1 MEFGIEDVWPLA
13 PLQEG
18 LLFHAEYEDEG
29 GDVYNRQMCF
39 DLEGECDAGAL
50 RAAAV
55 TLLRRHP
62 NLRSGFLTMGASGPV
77 QVVAEDVTVPWREVD
92 VSGGS
97 AEACEE
103 RARAVAEEEYRSR
116 FDMARPPLV
125 RFVLL
130 RLGERRHRLVM
141 TNHHILWDGWSLPL
155 LVRELVALYERGGDD
170 AGLPPAAS
178 YRSYVEWL
186 ARQDR
191 DAALTAWR
199 EALEGLSA
207 PSLLAPGHEVA
218 RSVVRRGLV
227 THRFSEDLSS
237 RLGAWARARGVTV
250 NTVMQMCWA
259 LLLSGMTGR
268 EDVVFGVTVSGRPAE
283 LAGVDSMVG
292 LFINTLPLRVRLRAD
307 EPVTELAA
315 RIQSEQ
321 AALLPHQ
328 HLGLSHIQ
336 QLADT
341 ETNGD
346 LFDTVMV
353 FQNYPHARR
362 EHSASAVKFTV
373 ATTGGDSPHYSLAL
387 TVVPGSAV
395 VLRLDYRADLFD
407 EPTVEGLAARLERLL
422 EQAVADPRARAGQLD
437 LLGEDERRLLL
448 TERTGSADQLPDGS
462 WLELFQAQVERT
474 PDAVALVGPDEEEG
488 PLTYRELDERANRL
502 AHWLIGRAVGPEDTV
517 AIAVPRGVGMMVATF
532 AVLKAGAA
540 YLPIDPDHP
549 ADRITYMLED
559 VRPGLALVTAATAD
573 ALPAVGGVTVAVIDE
588 PSMTDTLATLP
599 ATRPTDADRTSPLR
613 DFHPAYVIFTS
624 GSTGGPKGVVVPHRG
639 LVNYV
644 SWLQRTCRLTP
655 DDRVLLKTPVTFD
668 GSVIEL
674 FWPLTVGARL
684 VLARPGGHQDA
695 HYITEVI
702 ATEQVTCVQFVPS
715 MLDVFVDE
723 PAAARCTSLR
733 QVLCGGEALPQGV
746 VDRVTRLLPVEV
758 YNLYGPTE
766 VTVDATG
773 GRVFAGADDGVPIG
787 RPVANTRL
795 YVVDTALRLVPA
807 GATGE
812 LYVAGAGLA
821 RGYAG
826 RAGLT
831 AGRFVACPFEPGG
844 ARMYR
849 TGDVVRRRPD
859 GQLEYLGRADDQV
872 KIRGFR
878 IEPGEIEAVLLS
890 HPGVRQTAVVVRED
904 QPGSGR
910 SLVAYLVP
918 ATPAG
923 EGAQTANLDTASV
936 RDFAMRALPDY
947 MVPTAFVVLKT
958 LPLTANGK
966 LDRRALPAP
975 DSAALV
981 TLRPPR
987 TPQEEVLCGVFAE
1000 LLGLPRVGVDDDF
1013 FTLGGQSLL
1022 VMRLVARTR
1031 SLLGAELSARD
1042 VFKAPTV
1049 AGLVRLLGRGEFVRP
1064 VLKAVARQEKVPLSF
1079 AQRRLWFLYQLEGPS
1094 TTYNVPLTLRL
1105 SGRLD
1110 RAALEAALADV
1121 VGRHESL
1128 RTVFAEVDGVP
1139 YQRILDAG
1147 EARPELRVSE
1157 VDAAGLSARL
1167 TEAAGYRFDLGTE
1180 MPLRTELFTLGPD
1193 EQVLLVLVHHI
1204 ASDGWSMT
1212 PLARDLAAAYAAR
1225 CQGSAPDWPEL
1236 PVQYADYTLW
1246 QRELLGEES
1255 DADSLFARQLA
1266 YWTEQL
1272 AGLPEQIRLPTDRP
1286 RPPVASHRGDIV
1298 RVELGPE
1305 LHAGLTGMCRRT
1317 GSSMFMVLQAALAA
1331 LLTRLGAGTDIPIG
1345 SPIAGRTD
1353 EELDELVGCFVNTL
1367 VMRTD
1372 TSGDPTFNELLG
1384 RVRENALAAYAHQD
1398 MPFENL
1404 VEALN
1409 PARTLSYNP
1418 LFQTILALQ
1427 NVPLGEFDLPGLHVS
1442 TVATPIRTA
1451 KFDLVFNLR
1460 ERYRPDGSCGG
1471 VVGAV
1476 EYATDL
1482 FDPVTVETLV
1492 ARWTRLLEAVVA
1504 DPDVVVGR
1512 IDVLADDERARLLNG
1527 CSGGV
1532 AEGVEDVVSKAFEAR
1547 VAMAPDAVAVVAGD
1561 VSLTYEELNRR
1572 ANRFA
1577 HALLERG
1584 VGAEQVVALVLPR
1597 SPELVVAVLGVLKAG
1612 AAYLPVDPEYP
1623 RSRIEFMLSDARPS
1637 LIVDDP
1643 RTVRETEGHPETDP
1657 GVAVDSRQ
1665 PAYVI
1670 YTSGSTGRPKGVVVG
1685 YAGIGALH
1693 AATVERL
1700 AIDADSR
1707 ILQFASPSFDASFWD
1722 MSNALLS
1729 GATLVLAP
1737 ATEPLTA
1744 LVDRHLAVTH
1754 ALVPPSVLAA
1764 VAEDEVPSS
1773 MTLVVGGEACPPGL
1787 VARWST
1793 GRRLVNA
1800 YGPTEATVC
1809 ATMSEPL
1816 SALSPT
1822 PPPIGRPIVNT
1833 RVFVLDPDLRLVP
1846 TGAAGELYVAG
1857 PGLARGY
1864 LGQPGLTAD
1873 RFVASPYGPAGARMY
1888 RTGDVVRW
1896 RRDGDLEFL
1905 GRADEQAKVRGFRI
1919 EPGEIE
1925 AVLAAHPRLTQ
1936 AKVIVRQDRPDDKRL
1951 VAYVVAGDDAN
1962 RRRDPHPERDHAGER
1977 GKTHAASPLTSRET
1991 TTLIDELHAH
2001 LRERLPE
2008 YLVPSAIVLLDRLPL
2023 TPNGKV
2029 DRNALPE
2036 PGPGAA
2042 GSGRAPR
2049 APGERSLTT
2058 RQQTLCGLFA
2068 ETLGVAGVGPDD
2080 GFFAL
2085 GGHSILAVRLVRAI
2099 NQRFGTALP
2108 LNSIFEHETAAALDA
2123 LLGAGGTEAEAE
2135 AGQTGQAL
2143 PPDLAAEVALDP
2155 SITARGR
2162 YEGTDF
2168 GAPDAVLL
2176 TGATGFVGSFILR
2189 EVLERT
2195 SAEVYCL
2202 VRADSPAEALA
2213 RLRRSQE
2220 RYGLWDDRFGARI
2233 VPVPGDLAEPL
2244 LGLGAHRFD
2253 DLARRVD
2260 AVYHNG
2266 ARVNHME
2273 SYGQLRAANVSGVR
2287 EVFRLAAR
2295 HRVKPVHQISTVG
2308 TLVAAPGEDP
2318 DALSED
2324 WVSPPELIGTNG
2336 YVCTKWVGEAIGR
2349 LARERGIPTATYR
2362 LARISGHTETGAMG
2376 PDDAFWHKVR
2386 ACAEIGARP
2395 VRDDGTAE
2403 LQNLVPVDFAA
2414 RAFVH
2419 LALTQRPDGR
2429 TYNIAA
2435 PAGTAADAVLDHA
2448 QEFGYPMER
2457 VSPAVWHKR
2466 VESAAA
2472 DSPASPGS
2480 SLQAVALLSSG
2491 TSRIPGSVPTRY
2503 DRRNLLA
2510 GLAEAGWDCP
2520 AVGPEIL
2527 ERYFSYFVAAGLLP
2541 PPGRS

>member
-18 LLFHAEYEDEG
+18 LLFHAEYEAEG
-29 GDVYNRQMCF
+29 GDVYNRQMSI
-39 DLEGECDAGAL
+39 DLEGEIDPAAL
-50 RAAAV
+50 HAAAV

-62 NLRSGFLTMGASGPV
+62 NLRAGFLTMGASGPV
-77 QVVAEDVTVPWREVD
+77 QVVAKDVTVPWREVD
-92 VSGGS
+92 VSDES
-97 AEACEE
+97 AETSEK
-103 RARAVAEEEYRSR
+103 RARAVAEEEYRAR

-130 RLGERRHRLVM
+130 RLGERRHRLVL

-170 AGLPPAAS
+170 TGLAPAAS
-178 YRSYVEWL
+178 YRAYVAWL
-186 ARQDR
+186 AGQDR
-191 DAALTAWR
+191 DVALAAWR
-199 EALEGLSA
+199 EALAGLSA

-218 RSVVRRGLV
+218 RSAVRRGLV
-227 THRFSEDLSS
+227 THRLPQALTS
-237 RLGAWARARGVTV
+237 RLGEWARARGVTV

-268 EDVVFGVTVSGRPAE
+268 EDVVFGITVSGRPAE
-283 LAGVDSMVG
+283 LADVDAMVG

-307 EPVTELAA
+307 EPVGDLAA
-315 RIQSEQ
+315 RIQGEQ

-336 QLADT
+336 RLADT
-341 ETNGD
+341 DTGGD

-353 FQNYPHARR
+353 FQNYPHAGQKY
-362 EHSASAVKFTV
+362 SASAAKLTV

-387 TVVPGSAV
+387 TVVPDSA
-395 VLRLDYRADLFD
+395 LLFRLDYRADLFD
-407 EPTVEGLAARLERLL
+407 QPAVAELAARLERLV
-422 EQAVADPRARAGQLD
+422 EQAVADPQARAGQLD

-448 TERTGSADQLPDGS
+448 TERTGSTDDLLAGG
-462 WLELFQAQVERT
+462 WVELFQAQVERT
-474 PDAVALVGPDEEEG
+474 PDAVALVGPDEDEG

-502 AHWLIGRAVGPEDTV
+502 AHWLIGRAVGPEDIV
-517 AIAVPRGVGMMVATF
+517 AIAVPRGVRMMVATL

-549 ADRITYMLED
+549 TDRITSMVQD
-559 VRPGLALVTAATAD
+559 VRPRLALVTAATAE
-573 ALPAVGGVTVAVIDE
+573 ALPTVTGVTVTVIDE
-588 PSMTDTLATLP
+588 PPMIGTLATLP
-599 ATRPTDADRTSPLR
+599 ATRPTDEDRTSPLR
-613 DFHPAYVIFTS
+613 DTHPAYIIFTS

-639 LVNYV
+639 LANYV

-684 VLARPGGHQDA
+684 VLAKPGGHQDA
-695 HYITEVI
+695 HYLTEVI

-733 QVLCGGEALPQGV
+733 QVLCGGEALPQDV

-773 GRVFAGADDGVPIG
+773 GRVFADADDGVPIG

-844 ARMYR
+844 ERMYR
-849 TGDVVRRRPD
+849 TGDLVRRRPD

-878 IEPGEIEAVLLS
+878 IEPGEIEAVLLR
-890 HPGVRQTAVVVRED
+890 HTDVRQAAVVVRED
-904 QPGSGR
+904 RPGSGR
-910 SLVAYLVP
+910 NLVAYLVP
-918 ATPAG
+918 AAPAG
-923 EGAQTANLDTASV
+923 AGAHTAHLDTASV

-975 DSAALV
+975 DSTALV

-1013 FTLGGQSLL
+1013 FALGGQSLL

-1031 SLLGAELSARD
+1031 ALLGAELSARD

-1049 AGLVRLLGRGEFVRP
+1049 AGLAQLLVRDDSARP
-1064 VLKAVARQEKVPLSF
+1064 ALKAVQRPERVPLSF

-1110 RAALEAALADV
+1110 RTALEAALADV

-1128 RTVFAEVDGVP
+1128 RTVFAEVAGVP
-1139 YQRILDAG
+1139 FQRILDAG

-1157 VDAAGLSARL
+1157 ADAAGLDARL
-1167 TEAAGYRFDLGTE
+1167 AEAAEYRFDLGTE
-1180 MPLRTELFTLGPD
+1180 MPLRAELFTLGPD
-1193 EQVLLVLVHHI
+1193 EQVLQVLVHHI

-1225 CQGSAPDWPEL
+1225 CQGLEPDWPDL

-1255 DADSLFARQLA
+1255 DAGSLFARQLA
-1266 YWTEQL
+1266 YWTRQL
-1272 AGLPEQIRLPTDRP
+1272 AGLPEHLQLPADRP
-1286 RPPVASHRGDIV
+1286 RPPVASHRGDIA
-1298 RVELGPE
+1298 RVELSPE
-1305 LHAGLTGMCRRT
+1305 LHAGLADMCRRT

-1331 LLTRLGAGTDIPIG
+1331 LFTRLGAGTDIPIG

-1353 EELDELVGCFVNTL
+1353 QELDELVGCFVNTL
-1367 VMRTD
+1367 VIRTD
-1372 TSGDPTFNELLG
+1372 TSGDPTFSELLG
-1384 RVRENALAAYAHQD
+1384 RVRENALAAYTHQD
-1398 MPFENL
+1398 VPFENL
-1404 VEALN
+1404 VEVLN
-1409 PARTLSYNP
+1409 PARSLSYNP

-1442 TVATPIRTA
+1442 TMSMPVRTA

-1460 ERYRPDGSCGG
+1460 ERYRPDGGSGG
-1471 VVGAV
+1471 VTGAV

-1482 FDPVTVETLV
+1482 FDLATVETLV

-1504 DPDVVVGR
+1504 DPDTAVSR
-1512 IDVLADDERARLLNG
+1512 IDMLSDDERARLLHG
-1527 CSGGV
+1527 PADRA
-1532 AEGVEDVVSKAFEAR
+1532 AEGVENVVSKAFEAR
-1547 VAMAPDAVAVVAGD
+1547 VALAPDAVAVAAGD
-1561 VSLTYEELNRR
+1561 VSLTYGELNLR

-1577 HALLERG
+1577 HLLRKRG
-1584 VGAEQVVALVLPR
+1584 VGAEQIVALVLPR
-1597 SPELVVAVLGVLKAG
+1597 SPELLVAVLGVLKAG

-1643 RTVRETEGHPETDP
+1643 QTVRETEAYPETDP
-1657 GVAVDSRQ
+1657 EVAVDARQ

-1670 YTSGSTGRPKGVVVG
+1670 YTSGSTGRPKGVVVS
-1685 YAGIGALH
+1685 YAGVGALH
-1693 AATVERL
+1693 AASVERL
-1700 AIDADSR
+1700 AIDDSSR

-1722 MSNALLS
+1722 ITNALLS
-1729 GATLVLAP
+1729 GATLVLASP
-1737 ATEPLTA
+1737 TEPLTA
-1744 LVDRHLAVTH
+1744 LTDLRLAVTH
-1754 ALVPPSVLAA
+1754 VLVPPSVLAA
-1764 VAEDEVPSS
+1764 VAEDDVPAST
-1773 MTLVVGGEACPPGL
+1773 TLVVGGEACPPGL
-1787 VARWST
+1787 VERWSP

-1809 ATMSEPL
+1809 ATMSGPL
-1816 SALSPT
+1816 SVLSPT
-1822 PPPIGRPIVNT
+1822 PPPIGRPIANT
-1833 RVFVLDPDLRLVP
+1833 NAFVLDAGLRPVP
-1846 TGAAGELYVAG
+1846 TGVAGELYVAG

-1864 LGQPGLTAD
+1864 LGQPGLTAE
-1873 RFVASPYGPAGARMY
+1873 RFVAGPYGPPGSRMY

-1896 RRDGDLEFL
+1896 RRDGELEFL

-1925 AVLAAHPRLTQ
+1925 AVLAAHPRLAQ
-1936 AKVIVRQDRPDDKRL
+1936 AKVIVRQDRPGDKRL
-1951 VAYVVAGDDAN
+1951 VAYVVAAPIPQESTVLTDDV
-1962 RRRDPHPERDHAGER
+1962 
-1977 GKTHAASPLTSRET
+1977 L
-1991 TTLIDELHAH
+1991 AH

-2008 YLVPSAIVLLDRLPL
+2008 YLVPSAIVVLDRLPL

-2029 DRNALPE
+2029 DRNALPAPE
-2036 PGPGAA
+2036 PVAQ
-2042 GSGRAPR
+2042 GSARTPR
-2049 APGERSLTT
+2049 EQPLTA
-2058 RQQTLCGLFA
+2058 RQRTLCELFA
-2068 ETLGVAGVGPDD
+2068 ETLGVEETGLDD

-2085 GGHSILAVRLVRAI
+2085 GGHSLLTVRLVRAI
-2099 NQRFGTALP
+2099 NQRFGTHLP
-2108 LNSIFEHETAAALDA
+2108 LNVIFEHETPAALDA
-2123 LLGAGGTEAEAE
+2123 LLGADGTDEETGAE
-2135 AGQTGQAL
+2135 GQAL
-2143 PPDLAAEVALDP
+2143 PPDLAAEISLDP
-2155 SITARGR
+2155 SITAQGG
-2162 YEGTDF
+2162 YDGSDF
-2168 GAPDAVLL
+2168 AAPDAVLL

-2195 SAEVYCL
+2195 SADVYCL
-2202 VRADSPAEALA
+2202 VRAGTPADALA

-2244 LGLGAHRFD
+2244 LGLPADRFD
-2253 DLARRVD
+2253 DLARRINV
-2260 AVYHNG
+2260 VYHNG
-2266 ARVNHME
+2266 ARVNHLE
-2273 SYGQLRAANVSGVR
+2273 SYGQLRATNVSGVR

-2295 HRVKPVHQISTVG
+2295 HRIKPVHQISTVG
-2308 TLVAAPGEDP
+2308 TLAAAPGKDP
-2318 DALSED
+2318 DTLPED
-2324 WVSPPELIGTNG
+2324 WLSPPDAIGTNG

-2349 LARERGIPTATYR
+2349 LARDRGIPTATYR

-2395 VRDDGTAE
+2395 VRDDGTVE
-2403 LQNLVPVDFAA
+2403 RQNLVPVDFAA

-2429 TYNIAA
+2429 IYNIAA
-2435 PAGTAADAVLDHA
+2435 PAGTAEDAVLDYA

-2457 VSPAVWHKR
+2457 VSPSVWRKR
-2466 VESAAA
+2466 VEKAAA
-2472 DSPASPGS
+2472 DTPVSRTGS
-2480 SLQAVALLSSG
+2480 LHAVALLSSG
-2491 TSRIPGSVPTRY
+2491 TRAVPGNVPTRY

-2510 GLAEAGWDCP
+2510 GLADAGWDFP

-2527 ERYFSYFVAAGLLP
+2527 ERYFSYFVAGGLLP
-2541 PPGRS
+2541 PPDRS